1 MAVNKYICCLL
12 LAAVGLFT
20 GVASASP
27 EIQSWSTSNGA
38 RVYYVYAKELPMVD
52 IRVVFDAGSARDGKQ
67 PGLSKLTNGLL
78 TEGAGKLTAD
88 DIAERMEGVGARY
101 GNSSLRDMAI
111 LSMRSLTDEKLLT
124 TALDTFELLISS
136 PSFPEKAYE
145 RERQR
150 LLIGI
155 KQEKQS
161 PRTVASKAFYRKVFQ
176 GHPYASP
183 INGTE
188 ESVAAIKRQDLID
201 FYNRYYVAK
210 NTLIAIVGAVDK
222 KQARAI
228 ADKLL
233 SKLPA
238 GEVAPAID
246 KVRQLQAPVVER
258 ISHPSK
264 QSHIYVGQPGMRRGD
279 KDYFPLYV
287 GNHALGGSGL
297 VSLLSEEIREKRG
310 LSYSVYSYF
319 SPMREDGPF
328 IVGLQTKNEQA
339 REALQVLKDTL
350 TSYIEKGITE
360 KQLLDSKKN
369 IIGGF
374 PLRIDSNSKITEYIA
389 MIGFYKLPLDY
400 LDKFNARVDAVTV
413 KDIRDAFK
421 RRIHAD
427 KMVTVI
433 VGGKPQVTE
442 PAGIPDKVKQ
452 PAAR

>member
-1 MAVNKYICCLL
+1 MVINKYICYLS
-12 LAAVGLFT
+12 LAAAGLFA
-20 GVASASP
+20 GVANASP
-27 EIQSWSTSNGA
+27 DIQHWTTSNGA
-38 RVYYVYAKELPMVD
+38 RVYYVHAKELPMVD
-52 IRVVFDAGSARDGKQ
+52 IRIVFDAGSARDGKQ
-67 PGLSKLTNGLL
+67 SGLSKLTNGLL

-101 GNSSLRDMAI
+101 SNSSYRDMAI
-111 LSMRSLTDEKLLT
+111 LSLRSLTDTKLLT

-136 PSFPEKAYE
+136 PSFPQKAFE
-145 RERQR
+145 REQQR

-183 INGTE
+183 INGSE
-188 ESVAAIKRQDLID
+188 ESVTAIKRQDLID
-201 FYNRYYVAK
+201 FYSKYYVAR

-222 KQARAI
+222 KQAESI
-228 ADKLL
+228 VNKLVNNL
-233 SKLPA
+233 SG
-238 GEVAPAID
+238 GEPAPAIA
-246 KVRQLQAPVVER
+246 KVRQLQASVVER

-264 QSHIYVGQPGMRRGD
+264 QSHIYMGQPGMRRGD

-287 GNHALGGSGL
+287 GNHTLGGSGL

-328 IVGLQTKNEQA
+328 ILGLQTKNEQVE
-339 REALQVLKDTL
+339 EALKVLKDTL
-350 TSYIEKGITE
+350 VSYVKNGITE
-360 KQLLDSKKN
+360 KQLVDSKKN

-374 PLRIDSNSKITEYIA
+374 PLRIDSNGKITEYIA
-389 MIGFYKLPLDY
+389 MIGFYQLPLDY

-413 KDIRDAFK
+413 NDIRDAFN
-421 RRIHAD
+421 RRIHSD

-433 VGGKPQVTE
+433 VGDSRPSATE
-442 PAGIPDKVKQ
+442 APATVKQ
-452 PAAR
+452 PK